1 MRNLIVILLF
11 SAIFISGAILW
22 ECYLNN
28 QFIEIVKDIET
39 AQNIEQI
46 DSITEKWEKVSDT
59 AGILINHNELEEV
72 SQYLWAMKAEKMA
85 DYDEFL
91 ESKQVVVNMIEH
103 IKTMNS
109 LHILNI
115 F

>member
-11 SAIFISGAILW
+11 VAVFIAGSILW
-22 ECYLNN
+22 ESYLNN
-28 QFIEIVKDIET
+28 EFIEIIEEIES
-39 AQNIEQI
+39 AQNVEQI
-46 DSITEKWEKVSDT
+46 DVVTEKWEKVSDK

-72 SQYLWAMKAEKMA
+72 SQYLWAMKAEKIA

>member
-11 SAIFISGAILW
+11 LVMFIAGSALW
-22 ECYLNN
+22 ENYLNN
-28 QFIEIVKDIET
+28 EFIEIIDDIENIQT
-39 AQNIEQI
+39 IEQI
-46 DSITEKWEKVSDT
+46 DAVTEKWEKVSDK
-59 AGILINHNELEEV
+59 AGVLINHNDLEEV
-72 SQYLWAMKAEKMA
+72 SQYLWAMKAEKDA

-91 ESKQVVVNMIEH
+91 ESREVVANMIEH

>member
-11 SAIFISGAILW
+11 AAVFITGSILW
-22 ECYLNN
+22 EGYLNN
-28 QFIEIVKDIET
+28 EFIEIIEDIET